1 MLPPLPSPPPPAS
14 PMPPPSSPLQLNVT
28 GPCVVGAL
36 PNCVESSNY
45 SEGGSRS
52 GGYSDREDCFVTGY
66 PEEAIIVEPG
76 AFDVEF
82 EASCDWDYLEV
93 TNTEG
98 VPTKYCGINGP
109 DGVVASGTIIWHSNV
124 SENKGGWRICFG
136 FAPPLSPNL
145 PPPPPPPPST
155 SGDVASGSGS
165 VDFGSGSDSGDLS
178 SGDLLADP
186 PPLTPATSPPTTP
199 PSPPE
204 SPAKACSCPD
214 SWLGDGVCDDE
225 QFTFGFCN
233 VPECQYDGGDCN
245 TLPPPPPN
253 GSSPMPLPSPPPPSP
268 APPPPSRPPPFTAP
282 APSDTCDLHFV
293 PGDLS
298 KFADSASIVPII
310 ATLNGTRFGYG
321 VDGTTQTTSCDQI
334 AAIGVADGVVRGT
347 STLLETMFSLGMI
360 GAAGELIEFR
370 YWSAAE
376 EKEYYVDSRYEMQAG
391 GQRGSFE
398 VGRAFELV
406 LLEEPKC
413 YPCESGCSHYLLE
426 ASGVVFMIEAPAGGC
441 VENAKTCEIATSS
454 GTSSCHT
461 GVDTASP
468 KCYTPCAALV
478 PPSPPPSPSPPPP
491 NGATPTPPPSG
502 SVDFGSGSD
511 SGDVSSGDLLA
522 DPPPLTPATSPPT
535 TPPLSLSPAKGAG
548 VITFSVTIAGTVDDF
563 DSNGQYKLRLAQAV
577 QVQEADITLLV
588 TPASI
593 RVTALIQVTS
603 QSEQVVTMGSLGE
616 LVLLG
621 PKNASSVLNVE
632 LEAIDQPTFAPSGS
646 STPPPSPS
654 RPPLSPPPRSPSPPL
669 LPLADSR

>member
-1 MLPPLPSPPPPAS
+1 
-14 PMPPPSSPLQLNVT
+14 
-28 GPCVVGAL
+28 
-36 PNCVESSNY
+36 
-45 SEGGSRS
+45 
-52 GGYSDREDCFVTGY
+52 
-66 PEEAIIVEPG
+66 
-76 AFDVEF
+76 
-82 EASCDWDYLEV
+82 
-93 TNTEG
+93 
-98 VPTKYCGINGP
+98 
-109 DGVVASGTIIWHSNV
+109 
-124 SENKGGWRICFG
+124 
-136 FAPPLSPNL
+136 
-145 PPPPPPPPST
+145 
-155 SGDVASGSGS
+155 
-165 VDFGSGSDSGDLS
+165 
-178 SGDLLADP
+178 
-186 PPLTPATSPPTTP
+186 
-199 PSPPE
+199 
-204 SPAKACSCPD
+204 
-214 SWLGDGVCDDE
+214 
-225 QFTFGFCN
+225 
-233 VPECQYDGGDCN
+233 
-245 TLPPPPPN
+245 
-253 GSSPMPLPSPPPPSP
+253 
-268 APPPPSRPPPFTAP
+268 
-282 APSDTCDLHFV
+282 
-293 PGDLS
+293 
-298 KFADSASIVPII
+298 
-310 ATLNGTRFGYG
+310 
-321 VDGTTQTTSCDQI
+321 
-334 AAIGVADGVVRGT
+334 
-347 STLLETMFSLGMI
+347 
-360 GAAGELIEFR
+360 
-370 YWSAAE
+370 
-376 EKEYYVDSRYEMQAG
+376 
-391 GQRGSFE
+391 
-398 VGRAFELV
+398 
-406 LLEEPKC
+406 
-413 YPCESGCSHYLLE
+413 
-426 ASGVVFMIEAPAGGC
+426 MIEAPAGGC

-603 QSEQVVTMGSLGE
+603 QSEQVVTMGSLDE

-669 LPLADSR
+669 LPLADSSERLNEENDEGTSNAAMIAVPICSILALLVCCGCALAYWRRRRPKQSEREASTSYEQNQPFDAAAVASRAIPNHTPGRAASWLAAQRSSAIEASASPPITLGSLDQPTVYRQRVQRAKSCNMSEDSSPSEDLTSPPIALGSLDQPTAYHQRVQRARSCNGEVSSTASPPIPLSSDEDPDEDLHRV